1 MFFSQSSTATATS
14 LGAIGMAVTGS
25 VFYND
30 LSSPTGSLAMANEGV
45 SLDACFGHSDMVILF
60 LYCRAA
66 TWAMRLASSSLT
78 MARQLFPSDRAET
91 KFKISVGGIRLC
103 LLL

>member
-60 LYCRAA
+60 
-66 TWAMRLASSSLT
+66 
-78 MARQLFPSDRAET
+78 F
-91 KFKISVGGIRLC
+91 
-103 LLL
+103 